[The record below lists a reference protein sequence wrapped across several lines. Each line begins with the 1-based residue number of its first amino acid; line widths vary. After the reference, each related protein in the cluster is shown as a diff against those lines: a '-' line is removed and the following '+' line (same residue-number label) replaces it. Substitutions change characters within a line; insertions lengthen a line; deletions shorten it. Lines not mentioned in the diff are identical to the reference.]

1 MTLFAFLHNGIESS
15 LVGLVRKAH
24 KKTSSVVTV
33 DGEANG
39 TTVIESIE
47 HTAVSQIGG
56 EPTLL
61 EHLAREGGKD
71 KMEGVVE
78 EHGAYL

>member
-1 MTLFAFLHNGIESS
+1 MAKLDLLEDGIKLL

-39 TTVIESIE
+39 TTVIESIK
-47 HTAVSQIGG
+47 HTAVSQVGG

-78 EHGAYL
+78 EHGVYL